1 MGISMEAQ
9 KEAILEKSKKTM
21 SVPEMGIQIWEQA
34 VTEFDSGSDIFC
46 AVAVHPRFCNRV
58 VNIRGMDRETRLE
71 NTILDPSD

>member
-1 MGISMEAQ
+1 
-9 KEAILEKSKKTM
+9 M
-21 SVPEMGIQIWEQA
+21 STFHKGIQIWEQA

-58 VNIRGMDRETRLE
+58 VDIRGMDRETRLE